1 MSPVPLSV
9 LQPVE
14 RRRRRRRRRG
24 AVLLTFVL
32 LALVAAG
39 SVAAARHFLAE
50 RPRAP
55 AAAKPAPALP
65 RPAPIHT
72 RPAAPRPR
80 PPLQLLSATEPLTR
94 HTFRPA
100 LSASSAILVDRD
112 SGTVVWAER
121 PHQRHLIASTT
132 KIMTATVALER
143 LRLRTIVRVNEQATR
158 AAPNREGLRV
168 NEPVRAWKLL
178 YGLLLYSGN
187 DDAVALAIASAGS
200 RGGFIDLMNAKA
212 RRLGMHDTH
221 FSTPSGVVDK
231 GNYSSA
237 WDMAALARYALQ
249 NPRFAKIVST
259 RRIQVPWTAP
269 TFSKVYL
276 NKNQLLGTYR
286 GADGVKTGWTTLA
299 RHCLVA
305 SAHRGNVRLIAVVL
319 HSNDPFGDARRLLN
333 LGFRVRG

>member
-1 MSPVPLSV
+1 MSPMPISV

-14 RRRRRRRRRG
+14 RRRRRRRRRRG

-39 SVAAARHFLAE
+39 SVAAARHFLAD
-50 RPRAP
+50 RPAAAP
-55 AAAKPAPALP
+55 AAKP
-65 RPAPIHT
+65 RPAAPAPKRA
-72 RPAAPRPR
+72 RPPAPRPR
-80 PPLQLLSATEPLTR
+80 PPLQLLSATQPLTR
-94 HTFRPA
+94 HSFDPA
-100 LSASSAILVDRD
+100 LSAASAILVDAD
-112 SGTVVWAER
+112 SGTVVWAQR

-132 KIMTATVALER
+132 KIMTAILALER
-143 LRLRTIVRVNEQATR
+143 LRLRTVVRVNEQATR

-200 RGGFIDLMNAKA
+200 RGGFIDMMNAKA

-221 FSTPSGVVDK
+221 FSTPSGVVDE

-237 WDMAALARYALQ
+237 WDMAALSRYALQ
-249 NPRFAKIVST
+249 NPRFARIVAT
-259 RRIQVPWTAP
+259 RRIQVPWAAP
-269 TFSKVYL
+269 TFSKVYV

-305 SAHRGNVRLIAVVL
+305 AAHRGRVRLIAVVL
-319 HSNDPFGDARRLLN
+319 HSENPFGDARRLLN